1 MRTWLLTLTL
11 LSTSLAFA
19 QENPRKTTDQKKTKK
34 MVTVEKG
41 KKAPDFMAKD
51 DKGKTFKFS
60 EFMKKGDKNVVLIFS
75 RGAF

>member
-1 MRTWLLTLTL
+1 MRTWLFTLTL

-19 QENPRKTTDQKKTKK
+19 QDNPRKQTGQKSKK
-34 MVTVEKG
+34 VAVEKG
-41 KKAPDFMAKD
+41 KKAPDFTATD

>member
-1 MRTWLLTLTL
+1 MKTWLFTLTL
-11 LSTSLAFA
+11 LSTSLAVA
-19 QENPRKTTDQKKTKK
+19 QENPRKKTDQKKSKK
-34 MVTVEKG
+34 VVVEKG